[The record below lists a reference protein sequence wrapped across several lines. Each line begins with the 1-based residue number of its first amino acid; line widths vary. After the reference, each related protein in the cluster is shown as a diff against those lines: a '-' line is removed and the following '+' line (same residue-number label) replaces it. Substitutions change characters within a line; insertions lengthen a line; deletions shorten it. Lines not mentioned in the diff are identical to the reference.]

1 MQKNSNNN
9 KNTKIIYTLIVIL
22 FIFQVIQLS
31 FISSALKGVDES
43 IKNISTQWVTDR
55 SDINKLNSRID
66 DIETNK
72 NQ

>member
-9 KNTKIIYTLIVIL
+9 KNTKIIYTLIAIL
-22 FIFQVIQLS
+22 FVFQVIQFS

>member
-22 FIFQVIQLS
+22 FIFQVIQFS